1 MSLDS
6 HYQKLKFLK
15 AVRELIANLYAIKDS
30 ESSSYKTKGSEFDGF
45 VKAGMTLGIATK
57 DEIQKII
64 DDEHWSIFQMT
75 REERKAKKAT
85 DKNKKTNNE
94 VVDWAVYD
102 IPTIKRK

>member
-57 DEIQKII
+57 DEIQKVI

-85 DKNKKTNNE
+85 DTNKKTNNE

>member
-6 HYQKLKFLK
+6 HYQKLKFLR

-57 DEIQKII
+57 DEIQKVI
-64 DDEHWSIFQMT
+64 DDEHWSIFSDDK
-75 REERKAKKAT
+75 RRAKG
-85 DKNKKTNNE
+85 
-94 VVDWAVYD
+94 
-102 IPTIKRK
+102 